1 VPLVRKR
8 SFGRR
13 LARTMLALAVVAG
26 ALLAFNSTDV
36 GHDVAHRLGV
46 HFHPDLPF
54 LPDPQP
60 AQAKPPVPPPPIEAP
75 SHERAFLVA
84 ADEGVAL
91 RLGAPVYL
99 KPGMEHDLTIEAWNA
114 EGDPIDTTDMVVT
127 FAGPD
132 GALIGFAAEPTRTR
146 GTYRVRTRFARE
158 GAWTVR
164 VFPPIGDAM
173 VTFRLD
179 VGDAIPST

>member
-1 VPLVRKR
+1 M
-8 SFGRR
+8 SGRR
-13 LARTMLALAVVAG
+13 LSFPRAA
-26 ALLAFNSTDV
+26 
-36 GHDVAHRLGV
+36 
-46 HFHPDLPF
+46 
-54 LPDPQP
+54 P
-60 AQAKPPVPPPPIEAP
+60 APADDRSYLI
-75 SHERAFLVA
+75 A

-91 RLGAPVYL
+91 RLGAPGHL
-99 KPGMEHDLTIEAWNA
+99 PPGVEHELTVEAWNA
-114 EGDPIDTTDMVVT
+114 EGDPIDTNDLVVT

-132 GALIGFAAEPTRTR
+132 GALVGFAAEPTRER
-146 GTYRVRTRFARE
+146 GTYRVRTRFARA